1 MLICSWCDTV
11 IENKP
16 ARPVASAA
24 VSHGI
29 CPTCLGAQLAARP
42 AASSAALSPR

>member
-16 ARPVASAA
+16 ARPAAAA

-29 CPTCLGAQLAARP
+29 CPSCLGAQLAARP
-42 AASSAALSPR
+42 AATSAALSPR